1 MFMDT
6 KLNTI
11 EILKD
16 FHKVTGARISL
27 HDLDFNEIASYPQNL
42 SVFCKKIQQNPQ
54 NRKKCVDADLK
65 AFETVR
71 KTGEAYSYKCHCGLI
86 EIVAPIYNYGIL
98 SGYVI
103 MGQITD
109 SGRASEQ
116 RIFEKSEIYFDDKNL
131 LYEAIKNIPVIRQ
144 DQLESYVNILQLIA
158 EYMTQTNRMAPRSE
172 DLATGIIKYIGNNL
186 NKRLTIE
193 FMCDLFGCSR
203 TTLMNT
209 FKDKYNITIGE
220 YLNTKRLEKAEQM
233 LINTNES
240 IKNIASECGFSDQNY
255 FSKVFIRRLRVTPTQ
270 FRRDRKGEIIS
281 DK

>member
-27 HDLDFNEIASYPQNL
+27 HDLDYNEIASYPENL
-42 SVFCKKIQQNPQ
+42 SDFCCKVQRTPQ
-54 NRKKCVDADLK
+54 SRKRCVDADLK

-109 SGRASEQ
+109 SKPSSEDNIL
-116 RIFEKSEIYFDDKNL
+116 RKSEL
-131 LYEAIKNIPVIRQ
+131 LFENQSQLRQAVKNIPVVKQ
-144 DQLESYVNILQLIA
+144 DELDSYVNILQLIA
-158 EYMTQTNRMAPRSE
+158 EYMTQTNRMAPKSK
-172 DLATGIIKYIGNNL
+172 DLASGIRKYISNNFD
-186 NKRLTIE
+186 KKLTVDR
-193 FMCDLFGCSR
+193 MCEIFGCSR

-209 FKDKYNITIGE
+209 FKERYGLTIGE
-220 YLNTKRLEKAEQM
+220 YINSCRLEKAEQM
-233 LINTNES
+233 LLKTNES
-240 IKNIASECGFSDQNY
+240 IKNIAVECGFSDQNY
-255 FSKVFIRRLRVTPTQ
+255 FSKVFIRRFACTPTQ
-270 FRRDRKGEIIS
+270 FRKNRDES
-281 DK
+281 TADS